1 MEVRYSGEGLF
12 FRLKR
17 KDNPFMPV
25 FFIRKQ
31 KISLQFFT
39 GEVIIVSAIF
49 AAKETLQRGVQLKAF
64 GVKLHYAGQK
74 PKFDE

>member
-1 MEVRYSGEGLF
+1 
-12 FRLKR
+12 
-17 KDNPFMPV
+17 MPV

-31 KISLQFFT
+31 KLSLQFFT